1 MINLIDS
8 FSVKLREKY
17 PYTDD
22 NKLLKSFSAGLS
34 DKRIPAGD
42 NKLFESFSAG
52 LTTDFDLKK
61 ARIIRVK

>member
-1 MINLIDS
+1 MITLIDS

-22 NKLLKSFSAGLS
+22 KKLFESFSAGLS
-34 DKRIPAGD
+34 DRRIPAGD

-52 LTTDFDLKK
+52 LTTDFELKE